1 MRAPPCRAYGSL
13 TINAV
18 GAWTY
23 TASTAHNEFVG
34 GTTYTDIITVRSA
47 DNTATTVTINILG
60 TNDAAVIS
68 ATTVPLTETNAVLT
82 ASGTVAISDADS
94 AATFVASK
102 HLHRH
107 LRQPVDQ
114 QRSVWNYT
122 ASSAHNEFMRQQHLQ
137 RHLHHHVGRRHHQ
150 HHQGQY
156 HSKHQRRAGRRQRHQ
171 HHDRRFGRDHPD
183 RDRRPWLSFSAA
195 QAWTR
200 IRNRTP

>member
-94 AATFVASK
+94 AATFVVIAPS
-102 HLHRH
+102 
-107 LRQPVDQ
+107 PAPTAAC
-114 QRSVWNYT
+114 RST
-122 ASSAHNEFMRQQHLQ
+122 APACGTTRPARPTTSSCGGSTYSDTFTITSADGTTSTIKVNIIQAPTT
-137 RHLHHHVGRRHHQ
+137 RR
-150 HHQGQY
+150 
-156 HSKHQRRAGRRQRHQ
+156 S
-171 HHDRRFGRDHPD
+171 P
-183 RDRRPWLSFSAA
+183 S
-195 QAWTR
+195 T
-200 IRNRTP
+200 TPTP